1 MDERLG
7 ERGDLVVALRKL
19 PRRQRE
25 VVVLRY
31 LADFSEADVA
41 VALGC
46 SVGAVKS
53 QASRGLSA
61 CCAVTSAVPRAGMGT
76 MFEHLDDPS
85 QEIHPGAR
93 ELAMV
98 SRRAEQI
105 STRRRWTLMVGFCC
119 ILLAASVG
127 FFLAGPAVTHAST
140 SSAEYQFDLLKGRLP
155 IGVSVPAT
163 ALVDVG
169 FASPQD
175 GFALAVHRGDVFLAA
190 TTDGGMTWQVRSED
204 LPSGLGADDGYPGQF
219 EFIGSTGYLWGDRS
233 AELAPLWVSHDD
245 GATWHVAHLGPYVID
260 ASAIGSNVWALT
272 STCPATTA
280 TATTPCS
287 IGLEQS
293 VDEGNTWTPLNVPVL
308 NGSLAAG
315 SGVQAMELARITSTR
330 AYVLTTSQASSTA
343 LVDWQLSFTADSG
356 VTWTSRQ
363 VPCGGPFALGAEV
376 AASSTDDL
384 WLLCGSQASAGE
396 QSKQLFRSG
405 DGGATWSL
413 VAAAVGLG
421 TPAPA
426 SVPPNPLPL
435 AGYVAPFTIGHRN
448 LAVASPETAWL
459 FPSRAGLYIT
469 SDGGASWDQVP
480 ELAAAGF
487 ASGGEGDITFL
498 SPTDGWICAYGVGLW
513 QTTDG
518 VHWHPLGTS

>member
-1 MDERLG
+1 
-7 ERGDLVVALRKL
+7 
-19 PRRQRE
+19 
-25 VVVLRY
+25 
-31 LADFSEADVA
+31 
-41 VALGC
+41 
-46 SVGAVKS
+46 
-53 QASRGLSA
+53 
-61 CCAVTSAVPRAGMGT
+61 

-105 STRRRWTLMVGFCC
+105 STRRRWTLMVGLCC

-127 FFLAGPAVTHAST
+127 FFLARPAAKRAST
-140 SSAEYQFDLLKGRLP
+140 SSADYQFDLLKGKLP

-175 GFALAVHRGDVFLAA
+175 GFALAVHRGDVLLAA
-190 TTDGGMTWQVRSED
+190 STDGGTTWQVRSED
-204 LPSGLGADDGYPGQF
+204 LPAGLGANDGYPGQL
-219 EFIGSTGYLWGDRS
+219 EFIGSTGYLWGARS
-233 AELAPLWVSHDD
+233 AGLAPLWISHDD
-245 GATWHVAHLGPYVID
+245 GATWHVAQVVGPYVID
-260 ASAIGSNVWALT
+260 ASAIGTNVWALT
-272 STCPATTA
+272 SMCPATA
-280 TATTPCS
+280 ATTTTLCS
-287 IGLEQS
+287 MGLEQS
-293 VDEGNTWTPLNVPVL
+293 VDAGNTWRPLNVPAL
-308 NGSLAAG
+308 NGGVAAG
-315 SGVQAMELARITSTR
+315 SGIQAMELARITSTR
-330 AYVLTTSQASSTA
+330 AYILATTQASPTA
-343 LVDWQLSFTADSG
+343 IVHWQLSFTADSG
-356 VTWTSRQ
+356 ATWTSRL

-396 QSKQLFRSG
+396 QSKQLFRSS

-413 VAAAVGLG
+413 VAAAVLG
-421 TPAPA
+421 TPAQA
-426 SVPPNPLPL
+426 SVAPNPLPL
-435 AGYVAPFTIGHRN
+435 AGYIAPFTIGHRN

-459 FPSRAGLYIT
+459 FPSRADLYST

-480 ELAAAGF
+480 ELVAAGF
-487 ASGGEGDITFL
+487 ASGGEGNITFL

>member
-1 MDERLG
+1 M
-7 ERGDLVVALRKL
+7 
-19 PRRQRE
+19 
-25 VVVLRY
+25 
-31 LADFSEADVA
+31 
-41 VALGC
+41 
-46 SVGAVKS
+46 
-53 QASRGLSA
+53 
-61 CCAVTSAVPRAGMGT
+61 
-76 MFEHLDDPS
+76 
-85 QEIHPGAR
+85 
-93 ELAMV
+93 
-98 SRRAEQI
+98 
-105 STRRRWTLMVGFCC
+105 
-119 ILLAASVG
+119 
-127 FFLAGPAVTHAST
+127 
-140 SSAEYQFDLLKGRLP
+140 
-155 IGVSVPAT
+155 
-163 ALVDVG
+163 
-169 FASPQD
+169 
-175 GFALAVHRGDVFLAA
+175 
-190 TTDGGMTWQVRSED
+190 
-204 LPSGLGADDGYPGQF
+204 
-219 EFIGSTGYLWGDRS
+219 
-233 AELAPLWVSHDD
+233 
-245 GATWHVAHLGPYVID
+245 
-260 ASAIGSNVWALT
+260 
-272 STCPATTA
+272 
-280 TATTPCS
+280 
-287 IGLEQS
+287 
-293 VDEGNTWTPLNVPVL
+293 
-308 NGSLAAG
+308 
-315 SGVQAMELARITSTR
+315 
-330 AYVLTTSQASSTA
+330 
-343 LVDWQLSFTADSG
+343 
-356 VTWTSRQ
+356 
-363 VPCGGPFALGAEV
+363 

>member
-1 MDERLG
+1 
-7 ERGDLVVALRKL
+7 
-19 PRRQRE
+19 
-25 VVVLRY
+25 
-31 LADFSEADVA
+31 
-41 VALGC
+41 
-46 SVGAVKS
+46 
-53 QASRGLSA
+53 
-61 CCAVTSAVPRAGMGT
+61 MGT

-105 STRRRWTLMVGFCC
+105 STRRRWTLVVGFCC
-119 ILLAASVG
+119 VLLAASVG
-127 FFLAGPAVTHAST
+127 FFVAGPAVEQAPT
-140 SSAEYQFDLLKGRLP
+140 SSADYQFDLLKGKLP

-175 GFALAVHRGDVFLAA
+175 GFALAVHRGDVLLAA
-190 TTDGGMTWQVRSED
+190 STDGGASWQVRNDD
-204 LPSGLGADDGYPGQF
+204 LPSGLGANDGYPGQF
-219 EFIGSTGYLWGDRS
+219 EFIGSTGYLWGARYTGGTT
-233 AELAPLWVSHDD
+233 LWVSRDD
-245 GATWHVAHLGPYVID
+245 GATWHVAHVGPYVID
-260 ASAIGSNVWALT
+260 ASAIGTNVWALT
-272 STCPATTA
+272 STCPATAA

-287 IGLEQS
+287 MGVEQS
-293 VDEGNTWTPLNVPVL
+293 VDEGNTWRPLNAPAL
-308 NGSLAAG
+308 NGSPAAG
-315 SGVQAMELARITSTR
+315 SGLRAFELARITSTR
-330 AYVLTTSQASSTA
+330 AYVLATTQASPSPSPSPI
-343 LVDWQLSFTADSG
+343 VHWQLSFTADSG
-356 VTWTSRQ
+356 ATWTSRL

-384 WLLCGSQASAGE
+384 WLLCGSQAGDGE
-396 QSKQLFRSG
+396 QSKQLFRSS

-413 VAAAVGLG
+413 ATAAVLG
-421 TPAPA
+421 TPAQA
-426 SVPPNPLPL
+426 TVAPNPIPL
-435 AGYVAPFTIGHRN
+435 AGYIAPFTVGHRN

-487 ASGGEGDITFL
+487 ASGGEGNITFL
-498 SPTDGWICAYGVGLW
+498 SPTDGWICAYGIGLW